1 MRCYITT
8 IFIWLFL
15 LVGLGLSAQAQKN
28 NDWGVGLRF
37 GAPNALTIKHYSA
50 NNALD
55 ISIGAAPYGFV
66 DHPDGGYYR
75 GGSRYG
81 FSLMMN
87 YEWRKTFKTVPS
99 LQYYVGLG
107 GLMAV
112 RNYYRNDKDN
122 RTDDG
127 YYSRVSFGPTAVLG
141 IEWFIPNAPIALFA
155 ELTPYVEIFP
165 APFYINPGAGIGGRF
180 IF

>member
-1 MRCYITT
+1 MQFNKIN
-8 IFIWLFL
+8 IALWLSL
-15 LVGLGLSAQAQKN
+15 LLWPFGATMAQKN
-28 NDWGVGLRF
+28 NNWGVGLRF
-37 GAPNALTIKHYSA
+37 GAPNALTIKHYTA

-55 ISIGAAPYGFV
+55 INIGAAPYGFV
-66 DHPDGGYYR
+66 DHPNGGYYR
-75 GGSRYG
+75 DGNRYG

-87 YEWRKTFKTVPS
+87 YEWRKNIKTVPS
-99 LQYYVGLG
+99 LQYYYGLG

-112 RNYYRNDKDN
+112 RNYIRKDKDPD
-122 RTDDG
+122 TDN

-141 IEWFIPNAPIALFA
+141 LEWFLPGAPIALFV